1 MPFTES
7 FGNKLNW
14 IRRFVKRKNYFK
26 KKILFQRRVAWK
38 QPYFGALLYMKNW
51 KGRVIWSYFEK
62 GRSVLKEPALLKWFI
77 EKILIN
83 TEESY
88 QTGFEKKEK
97 FIRAR
102 WKEQIV
108 CKEELDRKGWVLVWF
123 KKNISILT
131 NRRSHIQEDNPQ
143 WLRRHV
149 NASKVNR
156 IKSTALGRI
165 CMYMCTYADH
175 SSAKRIIMSPWWG
188 TRTFRKSRS
197 RGGASIYIWPI
208 SMYILLSCFSKNCS
222 DHFSGLV
229 KANCRTG
236 NIYPSHGPGVR
247 HNKAVHGCL
256 ASITSG
262 WAQGGIKAVG
272 VWWTKNPAI
281 TVKGK
286 PTLSSP
292 SKWETT
298 STRGPVRSDIPSCH
312 SPSKSAGMYWI
323 FCWNQSTSH
332 APTSVDEHLLG
343 GGPQIRGSVRTW
355 NSSPGSRPAA
365 GSGSPRAL
373 PQHFLLG
380 NTGSLHLNH

>member
-1 MPFTES
+1 MQITVVPSES
-7 FGNKLNW
+7 SCHLDE
-14 IRRFVKRKNYFK
+14 V
-26 KKILFQRRVAWK
+26 LEH
-38 QPYFGALLYMKNW
+38 
-51 KGRVIWSYFEK
+51 SEK
-62 GRSVLKEPALLKWFI
+62 VGPGV
-77 EKILIN
+77 
-83 TEESY
+83 
-88 QTGFEKKEK
+88 G
-97 FIRAR
+97 
-102 WKEQIV
+102 
-108 CKEELDRKGWVLVWF
+108 
-123 KKNISILT
+123 
-131 NRRSHIQEDNPQ
+131 
-143 WLRRHV
+143 
-149 NASKVNR
+149 
-156 IKSTALGRI
+156 LG
-165 CMYMCTYADH
+165 YN
-175 SSAKRIIMSPWWG
+175 
-188 TRTFRKSRS
+188 
-197 RGGASIYIWPI
+197 IWPI
-208 SMYILLSCFSKNCS
+208 SMYIILSCFSKNCS

-229 KANCRTG
+229 KAKCRTG

-355 NSSPGSRPAA
+355 NSSPGSPPAA

-380 NTGSLHLNH
+380 NTGSLHLNHLKCIDILLLKAFFPHHGNFTRKSLSSCSPPVCINAMVCRCEA